1 MGIIEG
7 KCNPARQMPPERKE
21 LFRMKQLKH
30 LTDFEGVRGPVLTL
44 VMDGVGLAPN
54 TPGNAVAQ
62 AYTPTL
68 DRLMATYP
76 MVKLKAHGT
85 AVGLPSDD
93 DMGNSE
99 VGHNA
104 LGSGQVFA
112 QGAKLVSQSIE
123 SGKMFASD
131 TWRALISNV
140 KDRNTTL
147 HFLGLFSDGNVHS
160 HIDHLKA
167 MIVEAK
173 KEGVRRVRV
182 HILIDGRDVGETS
195 ALEYINPFEA
205 FMAELRSPDFDIC
218 IASGGGRMRIT
229 MDRYEANWA
238 MVAEGWH
245 THVLGEGRQFATAA
259 EAVETYRNELHVI
272 DQDLPPFVIAKDGK
286 PVGTVQDGDS
296 VIFFNFRGDRSI
308 EISKAFDA
316 PAGQFDKFD
325 RVRVP
330 DVLYA
335 GMLEYDG
342 DLHIPHRYLVNPPE
356 ITNTMSEYL
365 VGTGVREF
373 AISETQKFGHV
384 TYFWNGNRS
393 EKFSEELEDYD
404 EVDSD
409 TVPFE
414 QRPWMKAAEVTD
426 KLIDAIYSGKYG
438 FIRCNYPNGDMVGH
452 TGVFAAAKIAVE
464 TVDLCLARVK
474 KAVDETGSIL
484 LVTAD
489 HGNADEMYEKAKE
502 GQAPKPKTSHTLNP
516 VPFIVYDPTVGHEL
530 KDGNFGLSNVAATVT
545 QLLGVETPSMWDE
558 SMLKF

>member
-1 MGIIEG
+1 
-7 KCNPARQMPPERKE
+7 
-21 LFRMKQLKH
+21 MKQLKH

-238 MVAEGWH
+238 MVAEGWR

-384 TYFWNGNRS
+384 TYFWNGNKS
-393 EKFSEELEDYD
+393 GKFSEKLETYV
-404 EVDSD
+404 EIPSD
-409 TVPFE
+409 VVPFE
-414 QRPWMKAAEVTD
+414 QRPWMKCAEITD
-426 KLIDAIYSGKYG
+426 RLIAELEGGAYKYYRVN
-438 FIRCNYPNGDMVGH
+438 FPNGDMVGH
-452 TGVFAAAKIAVE
+452 TGSLLATRCAMEALDIQ
-464 TVDLCLARVK
+464 LAR
-474 KAVDETGSIL
+474 IL
-484 LVTAD
+484 EVIDKLGGVALITAD
-489 HGNADEMYEKAKE
+489 HGNADEMYEIDKKSGQPKVDKAGHFK
-502 GQAPKPKTSHTLNP
+502 AKTSHTLNP
-516 VPFIVYDPTVGHEL
+516 VPCIIYDNTDAREHYTVKPDTGR
-530 KDGNFGLSNVAATVT
+530 FGLSDVAATMVN
-545 QLLGVETPSMWDE
+545 LMGYEAPAMWDE
-558 SMLKF
+558 SLIEVH